1 MLTIFGT
8 PKPFQ
13 GHDGIIQR
21 NAIASWVRLH
31 PRCEV
36 IIFGE
41 DAGAAEVAEEL
52 GVRHVPDVRRS
63 EWGTKRLDY
72 IFARAQ
78 EIARHDLLCY
88 ANCDIILL
96 PSFHEAVAR
105 VAGRSPQFLM
115 VGRRWDTPVTE
126 SVDFLA
132 PSWEARLSDFAMRSG
147 KQQLADAVDYF
158 AFSRG
163 LYREVPPF
171 VVGRVY
177 WDHWMV
183 WKARSM
189 KVPVVDASADVL
201 AIHQD
206 HDYAY
211 HPRGLQGVKT
221 DAESKRN
228 RALAGGQL
236 HLYTIDHATH
246 RLVDGRMEDKPG
258 RWLVP
263 LAFWLRTY
271 SSQLGYWFLK
281 ATFRA
286 RHALGLH
293 RGALAQVQR
302 RLRSILGE

>member
-1 MLTIFGT
+1 VPNHRTRTSVDLPLTATVEKHMLTIFAT

-21 NAIASWVRLH
+21 NAIGSWVRLH

-36 IIFGE
+36 ILFGDE
-41 DAGAAEVAEEL
+41 AGAAEVAEEL

-63 EWGTKRLDY
+63 EWGTKRLDH
-72 IFARAQ
+72 IFTRAQ

-105 VAGRSPQFLM
+105 VAGWSPEFLF

-126 SVDFLA
+126 LVDFLA
-132 PSWEARLSDFAMRSG
+132 PSWEARLSGLATRSG

-158 AFSRG
+158 VFSRG
-163 LYREVPPF
+163 LYRQMPPF

-189 KVPVVDASADVL
+189 RVPVVDASADVL

-211 HPRGLQGVKT
+211 HPHGLPGVKT

-228 RALAGGQL
+228 RALA
-236 HLYTIDHATH
+236 
-246 RLVDGRMEDKPG
+246 
-258 RWLVP
+258 
-263 LAFWLRTY
+263 
-271 SSQLGYWFLK
+271 
-281 ATFRA
+281 
-286 RHALGLH
+286 
-293 RGALAQVQR
+293 QVQR
-302 RLRSILGE
+302 RVRSILGE

>member
-1 MLTIFGT
+1 MLTIFAT

-21 NAIASWVRLH
+21 NAIGSWTRLH
-31 PRCEV
+31 PECEV
-36 IIFGE
+36 ILFGDE
-41 DAGAAEVAEEL
+41 AGAAEVGEEL

-63 EWGTKRLDY
+63 ELGTKRLDY

-78 EIARHDLLCY
+78 EIASHDLLCY
-88 ANCDIILL
+88 ANCDIMLFQ
-96 PSFHEAVAR
+96 SFHEAVAR
-105 VAGRSPQFLM
+105 VASWTPQFLM
-115 VGRRWDTPVTE
+115 VGRRWDTPVTD

-132 PSWEARLSDFAMRSG
+132 SSWEARLSDFAMRSG
-147 KQQLADAVDYF
+147 KRQVADAVDYF
-158 AFSRG
+158 VFPRG
-163 LYREVPPF
+163 LYRDVPPF
-171 VVGRVY
+171 AVGRVY

-201 AIHQD
+201 AIHQN
-206 HDYAY
+206 HDFAY
-211 HPRGLQGVKT
+211 HEGGLQGVRT
-221 DAESKRN
+221 DSESKRN

-246 RLVDGRMEDKPG
+246 QLVDGHIENRPS
-258 RWLVP
+258 RWHVP
-263 LAFWLRTY
+263 LTFLLRVY
-271 SSQLGYWFLK
+271 SSQLWYWFLK

-293 RGALAQVQR
+293 RGALAQEQR
-302 RLRSILGE
+302 RVRSIKGE